1 MKKINILLYID
12 SLMIGGM
19 HKQTLYLA
27 KFLNKNLFNI
37 IVLTQNTDQG
47 GLREEFYNSGCKV
60 LDLGRNSLPT
70 NKKTFNP
77 LVAFKLL
84 SILKKEK
91 IDIVYLNA
99 APNLIYFQIAKLF
112 LFRKVSQIGSFR
124 ALTFWK
130 GNLSLK
136 YKLLDNLFA
145 QLLYST
151 SKYTIVNSD
160 ALKDNYNKVL
170 RINNR
175 HPLIVIN
182 NGCDFYFNI
191 SKTVN
196 EIRYELNLQQN
207 EYFVLMAARL
217 DPWKDFTTLLE
228 SAKILQLKDNSIKII
243 IMGDGPLKN
252 EIKTNIIFSKLEDT
266 VLLIGEKSDSINYIN
281 ASDISILSTNGEGF
295 SNTILE
301 SMFVKKTVIAT
312 RVGGNIDMIGDSNN
326 YGFLVKPKSANDL
339 AEKILFCKNNMPL
352 TAQIGN
358 NAHEKIIEMCSI
370 SKYVEAY
377 ESIFQKEY

>member
-1 MKKINILLYID
+1 MIKKNVLLYID
-12 SLMIGGM
+12 SLMVGGM

-27 KFLNKNLFNI
+27 KYLNKNIFNI

-47 GLREEFYNSGCKV
+47 GLREEFYSSGCKV

-70 NKKTFNP
+70 NKKSFNP

-130 GNLSLK
+130 GNLSRK

-160 ALKDNYNKVL
+160 SLKDNYNKVL
-170 RINNR
+170 RIKNR

-182 NGCDFYFNI
+182 NGCDFNFNI
-191 SKTVN
+191 TKTVN

-228 SAKILQLKDNSIKII
+228 SAKILKIKDNSIKII

-252 EIKTNIIFSKLEDT
+252 EIETSIISSKLEDT
-266 VLLIGEKSDSINYIN
+266 VFLIGEKVDSINYIN

-301 SMFVKKTVIAT
+301 SMFVKKVVIAT

-326 YGFLVKPKSANDL
+326 FGFLVQPKSADEL
-339 AEKILFCKNNMPL
+339 SEKILFCKNNIPL
-352 TAQIGN
+352 AAQIGS
-358 NAHEKIIEMCSI
+358 NANEKIVEMCNI
-370 SKYVEAY
+370 SKYIEAY
-377 ESIFQKEY
+377 ENIFQK

>member
-1 MKKINILLYID
+1 
-12 SLMIGGM
+12 MIGGM

-27 KFLNKNLFNI
+27 KFLNKNIFNI
-37 IVLTQNTDQG
+37 VVLTQNTNKG
-47 GLREEFYNSGCKV
+47 GLMEEFYSSGCKV

-70 NKKTFNP
+70 NKKSFNP

-99 APNLIYFQIAKLF
+99 APNLIYFLIAKLF
-112 LFRKVSQIGSFR
+112 LFRKIAQIGSFR

-130 GNLSLK
+130 GNLSCK

-151 SKYTIVNSD
+151 SNYTIVNSY

-170 RINNR
+170 RINNKY
-175 HPLIVIN
+175 PLIVIN
-182 NGCDFYFNI
+182 NGCDFNFNI
-191 SKTVN
+191 SKTVKN
-196 EIRYELNLQQN
+196 IRHELNLHKN

-217 DPWKDFTTLLE
+217 DPWKDFTTLLK
-228 SAKILQLKDNSIKII
+228 AANILKVKDNSIKIV

-252 EIKTNIIFSKLEDT
+252 EIDSNIISSKLEDT
-266 VLLIGEKSDSINYIN
+266 LFLIGEKVDSINYIN
-281 ASDISILSTNGEGF
+281 ACDISILSTNGEGF

-377 ESIFQKEY
+377 ESIFQKEN